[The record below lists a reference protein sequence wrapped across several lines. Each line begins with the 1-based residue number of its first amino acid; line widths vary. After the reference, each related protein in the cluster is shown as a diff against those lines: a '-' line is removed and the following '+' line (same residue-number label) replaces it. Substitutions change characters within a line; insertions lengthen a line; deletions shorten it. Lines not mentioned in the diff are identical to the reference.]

1 LSGYSTAD
9 VGLLMPFLE
18 ATDVAGGTVV
28 ITHGSMDA
36 DVYFLQGGAF
46 SVLEKVNING
56 STVILNTASFSG
68 PSILGEV
75 NMLNQTLRTAT
86 VLSGP
91 ITDLLPSQRRRRSC
105 KYRPAGQLFTIA
117 VNLSQN
123 NYRPS
128 AKRDT
133 LLL

>member
-1 LSGYSTAD
+1 MSGYSTAD

-18 ATDVAGGTVV
+18 ATHATGGTVV

-91 ITDLLPSQRRRRSC
+91 ITDLLPSQRRRRSY